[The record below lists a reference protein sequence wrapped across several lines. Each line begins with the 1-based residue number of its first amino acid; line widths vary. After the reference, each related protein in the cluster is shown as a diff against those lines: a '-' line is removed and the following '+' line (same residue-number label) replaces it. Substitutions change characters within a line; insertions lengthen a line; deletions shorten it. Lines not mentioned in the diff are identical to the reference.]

1 MVQINI
7 GAGQN
12 LQSAVDTAPAGSIL
26 ALEAGATF
34 LGPIVLPPDKPLTL
48 QSSRFSELAPDKR
61 VSPDDAGKM
70 PKLIAPV
77 GDRVIKT
84 KARARECRLL
94 GLEVTHDPTT
104 DIHTLI
110 ALGDGDQT
118 VLEDIPHTLT
128 LDRMFIHGHADRA
141 SVRGIALNSAKTD
154 ILNTYISDI
163 HSADV
168 DSQAICG
175 WAGPGPFRII
185 NGYCEAAGEN
195 IMFGGADPKIAGLI
209 PSDIEIRR
217 CHVFKPLTWKV
228 GHPTYA
234 GRDWSIKNLFETKN
248 ARRLVVEGNVFENNW
263 TDSQAGSGIV
273 IKCNNQDSTAPW
285 SVTEDLLF
293 QHNIVI
299 SEAGLNMLL
308 IENPPKV
315 SAIGKRLYYRNNL
328 FIVDRLAFQGPN
340 SGEDVRI
347 EHNTWI
353 IKDGNIFVMYG
364 RVTKGLKFNNNLGD
378 YSGFGIRGDGEGVG
392 ANVPE
397 GAATFNAY
405 SPGTWT
411 AEGNVIARANIGLY
425 PPKNFYPPTWAEV
438 KLGPDFKLAADS
450 PYKGKATDG
459 KDPGCDM
466 DALLA
471 AQQGTSEPPPP
482 PDPVPVVTL
491 TSPRNGETVS
501 GQITVT
507 ATVTNAPIGDVY
519 LLVDEATS
527 GHLTAAPYEFKLD
540 TSKLADGSHSIW
552 VRAWNQTGQAGDGK
566 INVTVKNV
574 VVVPDPI
581 PQGSRV
587 QVIKRTDV
595 HEAPSASSVV
605 KSVAEIGEFGF
616 TLSDL
621 QLDPVS
627 GSTFVQVDFI
637 VGIDGFVLAQALKVD
652 VSPPPQCLIS
662 APASVSIPRNGTGVI
677 SVTLQN
683 LSGPT
688 VVNVLG
694 SDGQVT
700 VSPLSWNAG
709 PTSTVKQ
716 FQIKVKKQS
725 RTITFSS
732 GCGIAVVKVNVS

>member
-1 MVQINI
+1 MAQINV
-7 GAGQN
+7 GAGQSP
-12 LQSAVDTAPAGSIL
+12 QTIVDTCPSGSVL

-34 LGPIVLPPDKPLTL
+34 TGPIILPPDKPLTL
-48 QSSRFSELAPDKR
+48 QSSRLSELAPDKR
-61 VSPDDAGKM
+61 VLPDDAGKM

-77 GDRVIKT
+77 GDRAIKT
-84 KARARECRLL
+84 KARAREIKLL

-110 ALGDGDQT
+110 ALGDGDQA

-128 LDRMFIHGHADRA
+128 LDRMYIHGHADRA
-141 SVRGIALNSAKTD
+141 SVRGVALNSASTD

-175 WAGPGPFRII
+175 WAGPGPFRVI
-185 NGYCEAAGEN
+185 NGYFEAAGEN
-195 IMFGGADPKIAGLI
+195 IMFGGADPKIQGLI
-209 PSDIEIRR
+209 PTNIDIRQN
-217 CHVFKPLTWKV
+217 HVFKPKSWNPYDQLNFKSPFGQSVTWTTVIKP
-228 GHPTYA
+228 GLDEDPNDSSAWNRPRYIDSRGNTA
-234 GRDWSIKNLFETKN
+234 KRWSVKNLFETKN
-248 ARRLVVEGNVFENNW
+248 ARQLIVEGNVFENNW
-263 TDSQAGSGIV
+263 TQSQAGSGIV

-340 SGEDVRI
+340 SGEDVQI

-411 AEGNVIARANIGLY
+411 AEGNVIARASTNLY

-482 PDPVPVVTL
+482 DPVPVVTL

-519 LLVDEATS
+519 LLVDEVTS
-527 GHLTAAPYEFKLD
+527 GHLTSAPYEFKYD
-540 TSKLADGSHSIW
+540 TKKLSDGVHSIW
-552 VRAWNQTGQAGDGK
+552 VRAWNLTGQAGDGK

-574 VVVPDPI
+574 VDP
-581 PQGSRV
+581 
-587 QVIKRTDV
+587 
-595 HEAPSASSVV
+595 
-605 KSVAEIGEFGF
+605 
-616 TLSDL
+616 
-621 QLDPVS
+621 
-627 GSTFVQVDFI
+627 
-637 VGIDGFVLAQALKVD
+637 
-652 VSPPPQCLIS
+652 PPPQCSIS

-683 LSGPT
+683 VSGPT
-688 VVNVLG
+688 EVRAIVP
-694 SDGQVT
+694 DGQIT

-709 PTSTVKQ
+709 PTSTMKQ
-716 FQIKVKKQS
+716 FQVRTKKQS
-725 RTITFSS
+725 RTITFQSS
-732 GCGIAVVKVNVS
+732 CGSVSVKVNVI

>member
-1 MVQINI
+1 MAQINI

-34 LGPIVLPPDKPLTL
+34 IGPIILPPDKPLTL
-48 QSSRFSELAPDKR
+48 QSSRLSEIAPDKR

-77 GDRVIKT
+77 GDRAIKT

-94 GLEVTHDPTT
+94 GLEVTHDPLT
-104 DIHTLI
+104 DIHTLL

-118 VLEDIPHTLT
+118 ILEDIPHTLT

-141 SVRGIALNSAKTD
+141 SVRGVALNSASTNV
-154 ILNTYISDI
+154 LNTYISDI

-175 WAGPGPFRII
+175 WAGPGPYRILD
-185 NGYCEAAGEN
+185 GYFEAAGEN

-217 CHVFKPLTWKV
+217 AHCFKPLMWNPYNQASFKSPFGQSVTWTTVIKPGLDEDPNDSSAWNRPRYIDSRGNTAKRFSV
-228 GHPTYA
+228 
-234 GRDWSIKNLFETKN
+234 KNLLETKN
-248 ARRLVVEGNVFENNW
+248 ARGLVVEGSKFENNW
-263 TDSQAGSGIV
+263 TQSQAGSGIV

-315 SAIGKRLYYRNNL
+315 SAIGKRLYFRNNL
-328 FIVDRLAFQGPN
+328 WLVDRLVFQGPN
-340 SGEDVRI
+340 NGEDVEI

-353 IKDGNIFVMYG
+353 VKFGAVFGLYG
-364 RVTKGLKFNNNLGD
+364 WPVKGLKFNNNLGWKAE
-378 YSGFGIRGDGEGVG
+378 YGIKGDGTGEGVD
-392 ANVPE
+392 ALNKF
-397 GAATFNAY
+397 A
-405 SPGTWT
+405 PGCE
-411 AEGNVIARANIGLY
+411 ALGNVIASADTSRY
-425 PPKNFYPPTWAEV
+425 PTGNFYPALMSDI

-482 PDPVPVVTL
+482 PPPPDPIPVVTL

-519 LLVDEATS
+519 LLVDDVTS
-527 GHLTAAPYEFKLD
+527 GHVTAAPYEFKID
-540 TSKLADGSHSIW
+540 TTKLADGVHALW
-552 VRAWNQTGQAGDGK
+552 VRAWNLTGQAGDAK

-574 VVVPDPI
+574 VDP
-581 PQGSRV
+581 P
-587 QVIKRTDV
+587 
-595 HEAPSASSVV
+595 
-605 KSVAEIGEFGF
+605 
-616 TLSDL
+616 
-621 QLDPVS
+621 
-627 GSTFVQVDFI
+627 
-637 VGIDGFVLAQALKVD
+637 
-652 VSPPPQCLIS
+652 PPPQCSIS
-662 APASVSIPRNGTGVI
+662 APASVTIPRNSSGVV

-716 FQIKVKKQS
+716 FQVRVKKQS

-732 GCGIAVVKVNVS
+732 GCGVAVVKVNVT

>member
-1 MVQINI
+1 MITVT
-7 GAGQN
+7 AGQN
-12 LQSAVDTAPAGSIL
+12 LQAAIDTAPSGSIL

-34 LGPIVLPPDKPLTL
+34 IGPITLPPDKPLTL
-48 QSSRFSELAPDKR
+48 QSSRLSELAPDKR

-77 GDRVIKT
+77 GDRAIKT
-84 KARARECRLL
+84 SSRARECKLL
-94 GLEVTHDPTT
+94 GLEVTHDPAT

-110 ALGDGDQT
+110 ALGNGDQT

-128 LDRMFIHGHADRA
+128 LDRMFIHGHVDRA
-141 SVRGIALNSAKTD
+141 SVRGIALNSGKTD

-175 WAGPGPFRII
+175 WAGPGPFRILD
-185 NGYCEAAGEN
+185 GYFEAAGEN

-217 CHVFKPLTWKV
+217 NHVFKPLTWKV

-248 ARRLVVEGNVFENNW
+248 ARRLIVEGNKFENNW

-293 QHNIVI
+293 QYNTVI
-299 SEAGLNMLL
+299 SEAGLNLL
-308 IENPPKV
+308 MIENLPKL
-315 SAIGKRLYYRNNL
+315 SAIGKRNYFRHNL
-328 FIVDRLAFQGPN
+328 FIVDRLVFQGPV
-340 SGEDVRI
+340 SGEDIEI

-353 IKDGNIFVMYG
+353 IKRGQVFEMYG
-364 RVTKGLKFNNNLGD
+364 APTVDLKFNNNLGWRAEYGVRSD
-378 YSGFGIRGDGEGVG
+378 NGEGT
-392 ANVPE
+392 
-397 GAATFNAY
+397 AAFQKYAIE
-405 SPGTWT
+405 WQ
-411 AEGNVIARANIGLY
+411 ALGNVIAGADAARY
-425 PPKNFYPPTWAEV
+425 PSGNSFPATMAEV

-466 DALLA
+466 NALLA
-471 AQQGTSEPPPP
+471 AQQGTSELPPP

-501 GQITVT
+501 GQIAVT
-507 ATVTNAPIGDVY
+507 AAVTNASVGDVY
-519 LLVDEATS
+519 LLVDEVTS
-527 GHLTAAPYEFKLD
+527 GHATAAPYEFKMD
-540 TSKLADGSHSIW
+540 TSKLADGVHSLW
-552 VRAWNQTGQAGDGK
+552 VRAWNLTGQAGDSAR

-574 VVVPDPI
+574 VDP
-581 PQGSRV
+581 
-587 QVIKRTDV
+587 
-595 HEAPSASSVV
+595 
-605 KSVAEIGEFGF
+605 
-616 TLSDL
+616 
-621 QLDPVS
+621 
-627 GSTFVQVDFI
+627 
-637 VGIDGFVLAQALKVD
+637 
-652 VSPPPQCLIS
+652 PPPQCSIFAKPES
-662 APASVSIPRNGTGVI
+662 ISIPRNGTGVI

-683 LSGPT
+683 LGGPT
-688 VVNVLG
+688 EVRAIVP
-694 SDGQVT
+694 DGQVT

-716 FQIKVKKQS
+716 FQVRVKKQS

-732 GCGIAVVKVNVS
+732 GCGVAVVKVNVT